1 VFVSSTLQELAPE
14 RRAVRDA
21 VLGLRL
27 IPVMIESAA
36 RPHAPRDLYQ
46 AYLAESQLFV
56 GVYWQS
62 DGGVPGDGDISAVE
76 DEFRL
81 ADKLPRLV
89 YVKEPAPDREPRLD
103 AMLAGMRRDAR
114 ISYRHFATAEELR
127 QLVRDD
133 IALLLSEQFGT
144 DAPEPAA
151 VPAAVPAPPSPILGR
166 DTEIERLERLLT
178 DPGVRLV
185 TLTGPGG
192 VGKTRLAT
200 ELATMLA
207 GSYPDGVR
215 FVGLSAVTAP
225 DLVGAALAQAL
236 GLHTTVGRPPIDD
249 VAAYLR
255 TRGLLLV
262 IDNFEQVAEAAPAI
276 STLLSAAPGVTV
288 LVTSRAP
295 LRLTGEHTA
304 EVPPL
309 PLPDP
314 DSDYRDDARTGAV
327 GLFVA
332 RARAARQ
339 DFALTPESTE
349 AVIEI
354 CRRLDGLPLAIELAA
369 AKIRVLP
376 PATLLDRLR
385 EGVGTLSGGARDL
398 PARQRTM
405 RSTIAWS
412 HDLLTPGQRVLFC
425 RLGVFT
431 GGVDLAAI
439 EAIPESDVLDTLD
452 ALVANSLVQQEV
464 HDGQPRF
471 RMLESI
477 REYALEQLR
486 DSGRWH
492 EAHADYAAYFLDLA
506 QRLEPFLG
514 IEPSAIERLE
524 TEHDNLNAVMNWFL
538 DEREWENAIDL
549 GWAIWGFWWLHG
561 HVEEGARYMY
571 RVADEARDL
580 SAAAAASLGVGTG
593 ALAFVSGDI
602 GRAEPDLTASRATL
616 DAIGD
621 ERNTALVTGI
631 LGIIAMQRHDFDR
644 ARELLEE
651 VRRLGERSGADWLR
665 SLYYSRM
672 GLISLRDG
680 DTEAAARIFREGLET
695 ARRSHDRLGTV
706 TGLYSLAV
714 TVLADGDADSAD
726 GYLREGMAR
735 SAEAG
740 DRGSVVFH
748 LEALADLA
756 ARKGRYARAVRLTA
770 AAQALRT
777 SSAAAWLEAYVPD
790 WPTGHGGVPVLRGHL
805 GDQEFAD
812 AWARGSADD
821 IRSAVEF
828 AMADG

>member
-1 VFVSSTLQELAPE
+1 
-14 RRAVRDA
+14 
-21 VLGLRL
+21 
-27 IPVMIESAA
+27 
-36 RPHAPRDLYQ
+36 
-46 AYLAESQLFV
+46 
-56 GVYWQS
+56 
-62 DGGVPGDGDISAVE
+62 
-76 DEFRL
+76 
-81 ADKLPRLV
+81 
-89 YVKEPAPDREPRLD
+89 
-103 AMLAGMRRDAR
+103 
-114 ISYRHFATAEELR
+114 
-127 QLVRDD
+127 
-133 IALLLSEQFGT
+133 
-144 DAPEPAA
+144 
-151 VPAAVPAPPSPILGR
+151 
-166 DTEIERLERLLT
+166 
-178 DPGVRLV
+178 
-185 TLTGPGG
+185 
-192 VGKTRLAT
+192 
-200 ELATMLA
+200 
-207 GSYPDGVR
+207 
-215 FVGLSAVTAP
+215 
-225 DLVGAALAQAL
+225 
-236 GLHTTVGRPPIDD
+236 
-249 VAAYLR
+249 
-255 TRGLLLV
+255 
-262 IDNFEQVAEAAPAI
+262 
-276 STLLSAAPGVTV
+276 
-288 LVTSRAP
+288 
-295 LRLTGEHTA
+295 LRLTGEYTV

-309 PLPDP
+309 ALPELG
-314 DSDYRDDARTGAV
+314 SDYSDARTGAV
-327 GLFVA
+327 GLFVD

-339 DFALTPESTE
+339 DFALTPENTE

-376 PATLLDRLR
+376 PAALVDRLR
-385 EGVGTLSGGARDL
+385 EGVGTLSGAARDL

-412 HDLLTPGQRVLFC
+412 HDLLTPKQRVLFC

-439 EAIPESDVLDTLD
+439 EAVPEPDVLDTLD

-486 DSGRWH
+486 DTGRWH

-580 SAAAAASLGVGTG
+580 SATAAASLRVGTG

-602 GRAEPDLTASRATL
+602 DRAEPDLTASRATL

-651 VRRLGERSGADWLR
+651 VRRLGERSGADWVR

-680 DTEAAARIFREGLET
+680 DTGAAARIFREGLET

-714 TVLADGDADSAD
+714 TALTDGDADSAD
-726 GYLREGMAR
+726 GYLQDGMAR

-740 DRGSVVFH
+740 DRGSLVLH

-756 ARKGRYARAVRLTA
+756 ARKDRYARAVRLTA

-790 WPTGHGGVPVLRGHL
+790 WPTGHGGVPGLRGQL